1 MDYTDTNTVDRSH
14 TQEVLATGGDDGL
27 IRLFKYPCYIEKAD
41 NKQYSGHSSHLTKV
55 KFSANDEHLISTGG
69 KDMTVLVWDTDLG
82 SGPVPEM
89 AL

>member
-41 NKQYSGHSSHLTKV
+41 NKQYSGHSSHITKV

-82 SGPVPEM
+82 SGPVP
-89 AL
+89 